1 MKILKITLVSVIASI
16 LMVLPSNALEKRIG
30 VAMAMTGISG
40 EGTETLKD
48 SGAKHTT
55 NASDQAVIG
64 SIFLELAGDRGFGL
78 GFEHVPGSADINSGT
93 RSKTNNK
100 LGTNDSGTNTASAE
114 IDGLT
119 SVYLIKTFESGVFV
133 KVGQTSTSVNT
144 KEVLSTGSKYDNE
157 DVDGMVLGLGINRTK
172 DSGFFY
178 RISGEVTDYDSI
190 TLNSKTADAD
200 TGKKNKIVA
209 DIDTVAFKLS
219 IGKAF

>member
-1 MKILKITLVSVIASI
+1 MTSI
-16 LMVLPSNALEKRIG
+16 
-30 VAMAMTGISG
+30 
-40 EGTETLKD
+40 
-48 SGAKHTT
+48 
-55 NASDQAVIG
+55 
-64 SIFLELAGDRGFGL
+64 
-78 GFEHVPGSADINSGT
+78 
-93 RSKTNNK
+93 
-100 LGTNDSGTNTASAE
+100 
-114 IDGLT
+114 
-119 SVYLIKTFESGVFV
+119 YLIKTFDSGVFV
-133 KVGQTSTSVNT
+133 KIGQTSTSVNT

-209 DIDTVAFKLS
+209 DIDTVAFKFS